1 MLTVQR
7 PLICAVIQDA
17 IERTHA
23 TLMFSNAFLDTFD
36 MLDFI
41 REALVMAAEAN
52 DKAKDIHKCLLS
64 DEEYNINMS
73 WLVSF

>member
-1 MLTVQR
+1 
-7 PLICAVIQDA
+7 
-17 IERTHA
+17 
-23 TLMFSNAFLDTFD
+23 MFSNAFLDTFD